1 MPGRR
6 RTLALLAFVLG
17 SLLLL
22 PSGAAA
28 QTGSVLRA
36 RIDGP
41 ITPVIADHVADA
53 VAAAADG
60 GHSALLLE
68 MDTPGGL
75 DSSMRSIVKDLLG
88 SPVPVI
94 VYVAPAGARAA
105 SAGAII
111 TFAAHVAA
119 MAPGTNIGA
128 ATPIDL
134 EGGEVLDKVV
144 NDAVAYVTAIAEE
157 RGRDVDFA
165 VDTVRDGRSASATE
179 ALEVGAVDLVAP
191 DRATLL
197 DELDGRTVV
206 LADGT
211 ERTLATAQAPVTEFQ
226 MTGVR
231 SLLQRLADP
240 NLAFLFISIGS
251 LAVIYELANPGVGL
265 GGVIGA
271 ILLVLAFF
279 SLAVLPVDVAGVVLL
294 VLAIALFVGE
304 LFVPGVGV
312 FAGGGTLALIAAG
325 VLLFQRP
332 TGIGV
337 DLSFLLPVP
346 LLVGAA
352 AVVVG
357 RLAYKTRHAP
367 AYTGASGTMVG
378 AHGTVRT
385 ADEGTAQVL
394 VEGALWR
401 ARRPEGPLAVGDRV
415 RVIAM
420 HGLDLVVEPDA
431 ER

>member
-211 ERTLATAQAPVTEFQ
+211 ERTLATAQAPVTEFE

-251 LAVIYELANPGVGL
+251 LAVIYGGRAARARDRPVRRRVVRPRRRCVRRRRHAGADRRRGPAVPATHRHRRRPVVPAARPPARGRRCGGRRPAGL
-265 GGVIGA
+265 QDPA
-271 ILLVLAFF
+271 R
-279 SLAVLPVDVAGVVLL
+279 AGVHRR
-294 VLAIALFVGE
+294 
-304 LFVPGVGV
+304 
-312 FAGGGTLALIAAG
+312 
-325 VLLFQRP
+325 QRHD
-332 TGIGV
+332 G
-337 DLSFLLPVP
+337 
-346 LLVGAA
+346 
-352 AVVVG
+352 
-357 RLAYKTRHAP
+357 
-367 AYTGASGTMVG
+367 
-378 AHGTVRT
+378 
-385 ADEGTAQVL
+385 
-394 VEGALWR
+394 
-401 ARRPEGPLAVGDRV
+401 RRPWDR
-415 RVIAM
+415 
-420 HGLDLVVEPDA
+420 PD
-431 ER
+431 RR